1 MAENYFGTNHTTVEA
16 SAITTGQIAVGTAP
30 ASLTSETGPLTH
42 GVLLAAI
49 DGSDYYANTFDGL
62 PEVATTN
69 GMLFSSARPLFI
81 PILDPSVIRIVC
93 SDNSKTLSYI
103 MC

>member
-1 MAENYFGTNHTTVEA
+1 MSENFFGTNHVTVEA
-16 SAITTGQIAVGTAP
+16 SAITTGQLAVGTAP

-42 GVLLAAI
+42 GVYLAPH
-49 DGSDYYANTFDGL
+49 DGADYFANTFDGL

-93 SDNSKTLSYI
+93 DTNSKTLSYI
-103 MC
+103 MY